1 MNASKAVF
9 GSGCLKNVYT
19 FLDIKM
25 PRKVSQ
31 REETLYEHIMKI
43 NNITSLSKNQKIWLT
58 DRYLTYKFLEKINF
72 KSYDE
77 IKSEINSDI
86 KNILQLKKGQ
96 EPKSAK
102 SISLNQA

>member
-43 NNITSLSKNQKIWLT
+43 NNITSLSKNQKNLA
-58 DRYLTYKFLEKINF
+58 Y
-72 KSYDE
+72 
-77 IKSEINSDI
+77 
-86 KNILQLKKGQ
+86 
-96 EPKSAK
+96 
-102 SISLNQA
+102 